1 MRNDYVVYMH
11 RNIINGKVY
20 IGQTCN
26 LSERW
31 RGNGKNYFNSIKFYN
46 AIKKY
51 GWDSFTHEVLYS
63 NLNKQAADRL
73 ERELILQYN
82 SIEEGYNLK
91 EGGARGELSVE
102 SIEKMSNSLKRG
114 YSDFPER
121 REKIRNKALGRIM
134 PKSIRHKISLNH
146 TRSNLLEIDGEVGS
160 LRYWALKIGK
170 SHSTLSYRL
179 KTYGVENLREY
190 IKQGVKLV

>member
-11 RNIINGKVY
+11 RNIINGKMY

-91 EGGARGELSVE
+91 EGGARGELSAE
-102 SIEKMSNSLKRG
+102 SIKKMSNSLRRG

-134 PKSIRHKISLNH
+134 PKSIRRKISLNH